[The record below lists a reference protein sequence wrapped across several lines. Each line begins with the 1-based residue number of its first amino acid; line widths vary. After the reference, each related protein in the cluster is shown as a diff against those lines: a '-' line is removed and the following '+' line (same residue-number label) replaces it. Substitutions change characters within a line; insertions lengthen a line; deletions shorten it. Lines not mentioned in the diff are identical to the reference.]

1 MSNTSNLTSEQ
12 VQEQRAVIEK
22 AVAEL
27 QTRRAVLNLL
37 YQFQRQGVTRPDWT
51 WFIPGN
57 RAGFQ
62 Q

>member
-1 MSNTSNLTSEQ
+1 MSNMTTQQ

-27 QTRRAVLNLL
+27 HNRRTALNLL

-51 WFIPGN
+51 WFVAGN
-57 RAGFQ
+57 GGGPRQ
-62 Q
+62 